1 MEGSKKNVQ
10 KTQESFTKGLK
21 AEWNKIVW
29 TDKKTLV
36 RQTIAVVVI
45 SVIVC
50 LLITLADN
58 LGIQFMQLLMK

>member
-1 MEGSKKNVQ
+1 MKNNIRNKKSRA
-10 KTQESFTKGLK
+10 KAKIARFFTAL
-21 AEWNKIVW
+21 I
-29 TDKKTLV
+29 
-36 RQTIAVVVI
+36 VI